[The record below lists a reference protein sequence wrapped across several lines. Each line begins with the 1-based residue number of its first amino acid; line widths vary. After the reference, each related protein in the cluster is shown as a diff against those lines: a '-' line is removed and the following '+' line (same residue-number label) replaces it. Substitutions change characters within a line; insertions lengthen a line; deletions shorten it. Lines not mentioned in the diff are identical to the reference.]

1 MKKAILGVLFLFLIG
16 TMAAVPAFA
25 GTLSTNGPANDNFE
39 AWSISGY
46 AVSDS
51 FTISTTSTVTGAT
64 FDAWLYPGDTL
75 SSVGWSIGTSPFG
88 GTSATVITTGVF
100 DFTNGSGYDV
110 YTESI
115 TIPSLVLANGTYWF
129 SLQNAIGPNGDGA
142 FWDINN
148 GPSVAW
154 ESLYGNV
161 NGKLEL
167 GSNSE
172 TFQIM
177 GNTTVTPEPGSFLLL
192 GTGLATLAGLIRS
205 KIQA

>member
-1 MKKAILGVLFLFLIG
+1 M
-16 TMAAVPAFA
+16 
-25 GTLSTNGPANDNFE
+25 
-39 AWSISGY
+39 
-46 AVSDS
+46 
-51 FTISTTSTVTGAT
+51 
-64 FDAWLYPGDTL
+64 
-75 SSVGWSIGTSPFG
+75 GWSIGTSPFG